1 MILHLSDSEQVPKL
15 MLFYTDVNNHHLVSV
30 VRERSMV
37 VVFQDE
43 TRQEGSDVV
52 GVLVSH

>member
-1 MILHLSDSEQVPKL
+1 